1 MRLDIKGVN
10 SVLLIIIIVLVLY
23 CLLRKELFTT
33 SLAVPTTVCNNSN
46 ENKTYHPNGNNK
58 PDFNPNNCMY
68 VGGDKS
74 IGGDK
79 SSCNL
84 GRAPLAA
91 NSGDDNLAHAG
102 VLGYLVGKSGAN
114 IEEMDTFD
122 GSNMCKLCSSI
133 SATKPCLPS
142 NITCED
148 IATPENLEA
157 KFTDL
162 YTDDKQAKLLTK
174 SKEFERQISN
184 FKNEENSMSD
194 KYKYLVGACDSYCN
208 MFNI

>member
-33 SLAVPTTVCNNSN
+33 SVAVPTTVCNNSN

-58 PDFNPNNCMY
+58 PEFNPNNCMY

-74 IGGDK
+74 
-79 SSCNL
+79 SCNL
-84 GRAPLAA
+84 GRAPLAPLAA

-102 VLGYLVGKSGAN
+102 VLGYLVGKSNAN
-114 IEEMDTFD
+114 IEKMDTFD

-133 SATKPCLPS
+133 PDAKTCLPS

-148 IATPENLEA
+148 IDKPEKLEA

-162 YTDDKQAKLLTK
+162 YTDDVKQAKLLTK
-174 SKEFERQISN
+174 SKEFERKIRN
-184 FKNEENSMSD
+184 FKNENNSMSD

-208 MFNI
+208 MFNIQ